1 MLSAKN
7 MMMRRVLYSLNRF
20 LYCDEVYS
28 FPFSFSNVMR
38 LMIIVKRP
46 MRNRNR

>member
-20 LYCDEVYS
+20 LYCDVVYS
-28 FPFSFSNVMR
+28 FPFSFSNNNHSQ
-38 LMIIVKRP
+38 KADEE
-46 MRNRNR
+46 